1 MPNTI
6 IANFDAGRI
15 PDVSDEANFHADAT
29 YVFEHMASDII
40 PGINANL
47 DWMNAALTDAET
59 IVDQVGTLTQNLAT
73 APTVSQSDPDFGDF
87 DAGQAVI
94 GGAITISGAWGNGPG
109 GAASQTYTGVL
120 HVLKRA
126 FTAGAGLTQVFTTS
140 GGRPI
145 IYTRVGT
152 GNPYV
157 FSDWVASV
165 YAATSDQAEN
175 LKDFLS
181 VLSLPT
187 ADGAAGD
194 LMVFNG
200 AGDLVAGK
208 GYDEFVYDHAVDGT
222 ATIIDFTD
230 LGDYRI
236 IEYDMSVAYGA
247 NGEVLLRVSNDNGLT
262 FHTTG
267 YNSGAQ
273 DGSGNQTTD
282 GDCIRV
288 SRPAQSA
295 VFGSGRLFDFNDASA
310 KTAGSGIASGGVDRV
325 TVAGGRYNTAEANDA
340 IRFVF
345 ANTTTSGKITVRGYR

>member
-1 MPNTI
+1 MPSTT

-15 PDVSDEANFHADAT
+15 PDVTDEANFHADAT

-47 DWMNAALTDAET
+47 QWMNAVLTDAET

-94 GGAITISGAWGNGPG
+94 GGAITISGSWANGPG

-157 FSDWVASV
+157 FSDWVATV
-165 YAATSDQAEN
+165 YAETIDQAEN

-181 VLSLPT
+181 VLTLPT

-194 LMVFNG
+194 LMVFDG
-200 AGDLVAGK
+200 AGDLVPGK
-208 GYDEFVYDHAVDGT
+208 GYDEYVYDFDVDGGAST
-222 ATIIDFTD
+222 IDFTD

-236 IEYDMSVAYGA
+236 IEYDMSVVWASSGSA
-247 NGEVLLRVSNDNGLT
+247 GLRVSSDNGLT
-262 FHTTG
+262 FHSSGYAGGVIDGTSDSSLTG
-267 YNSGAQ
+267 KFGI
-273 DGSGNQTTD
+273 
-282 GDCIRV
+282 IRTN
-288 SRPAQSA
+288 ANA
-295 VFGSGRLFDFNDASA
+295 AFGSGRLHNFNDAAAQTISSGVFGGGAGRVSA
-310 KTAGSGIASGGVDRV
+310 H
-325 TVAGGRYNTAEANDA
+325 GGRRSANEVNDA
-340 IRFVF
+340 LQFIFN
-345 ANTTTSGKITVRGYR
+345 AATTSGKIILRGYR